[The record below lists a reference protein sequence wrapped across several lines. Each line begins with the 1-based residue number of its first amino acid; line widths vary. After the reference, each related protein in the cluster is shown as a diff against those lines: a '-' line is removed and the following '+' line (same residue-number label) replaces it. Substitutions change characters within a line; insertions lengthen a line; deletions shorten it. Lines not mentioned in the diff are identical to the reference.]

1 MSLEIQLKQKHFKNE
16 QTKAGINILFTAA
29 YLNNYQGPI
38 FKRYGITVAQ
48 YNLLRILKG
57 QLPNSASINLL
68 IDRMLDKNSNAS
80 RIVEK
85 LRVKN
90 LVERIQ
96 NPDDRRAVNVTITEK
111 GIQLIAK
118 MDATEL
124 ELFGGLNN
132 LTDEQAEMLNDLLDK
147 ARTK

>member
-29 YLNNYQGPI
+29 YLSNYQGPI

>member
-1 MSLEIQLKQKHFKNE
+1 MSLEIKLKQNNFKNE
-16 QTKAGINILFTAA
+16 QTKAGINILFTSAHLA
-29 YLNNYQGPI
+29 NYQAPI
-38 FKRYGITVAQ
+38 FKKYGLTVAQ

-57 QLPNSASINLL
+57 QFPNSASINLL

-111 GIQLIAK
+111 GIQLIDK
-118 MDATEL
+118 MDAADL
-124 ELFGGLNN
+124 ELFGGLSS
-132 LTDEQAEMLNDLLDK
+132 LTDEQAAMLNTLLDK
-147 ARTK
+147 VRT

>member
-38 FKRYGITVAQ
+38 FKRYGLTVAQ